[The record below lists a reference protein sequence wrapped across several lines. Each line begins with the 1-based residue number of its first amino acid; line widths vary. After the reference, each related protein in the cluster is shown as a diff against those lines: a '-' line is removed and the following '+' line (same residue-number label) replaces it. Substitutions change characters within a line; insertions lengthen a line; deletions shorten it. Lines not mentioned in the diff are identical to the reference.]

1 MRSGE
6 RVTVPLV
13 IEGTSHGLCPATVIY
28 IHPAGRFYTAR
39 IQLPGGSFNES
50 FRLPDQAAGG
60 KDRT

>member
-1 MRSGE
+1 MKIGE

-13 IEGTSHGLCPATVIY
+13 IGGTHYGPTRAAVVY

-39 IQLPGGSFNES
+39 IQLPGGSFNEC
-50 FRLPDQAAGG
+50 FRLPDQAADG